1 MTKPYAIQCR
11 GVGKRYSLG
20 EKNDIFTLAE
30 FFAHKFGRGPKVEI
44 DPTIDS
50 KNHFWALRDLDFDLE
65 QGRVL
70 GIVGRNGSGKSTLLK
85 ILSRI
90 TPPTTGAF
98 GFNGSMASLLE
109 VGTGFKQE
117 LSGLDNIYL
126 SGTSLGLKRREI
138 KARLEEIID
147 FAEIEAF
154 IHTPVKRYS
163 SGMYV
168 RLAFAVA
175 AHLEP
180 DILLLDEVLAVGDQ
194 KFQRKCLSKMKS
206 VAGEGRT
213 VLFVSHNM
221 QAVTQLCNEA
231 LLLSRGQCL
240 AKGPVDEVVKAY
252 VEQNRD
258 ASQELGHL
266 EYEAPHS
273 SNGAWIVSLNIGA
286 RETPKL
292 HFDIME
298 PIQIECEVEVQ
309 EDFEDL
315 QMVMHLSSPEGMTFL
330 SSREPD
336 LHNSQ
341 HEGVSRRLSVATD
354 KGRYVIKTEIPA
366 PMLNTGFFELHFALV
381 GHHSVVIDEKKNI
394 QLEVHD
400 HHSSFSSCVNHKR
413 AAGEFALP
421 LAWNRTVIR

>member
-1 MTKPYAIQCR
+1 MSTSLAIRCE
-11 GVGKRYSLG
+11 GVGKRYALG
-20 EKNDIFTLAE
+20 ERSDIFTFAE
-30 FFAHKFGRGPKVEI
+30 FFTSKFRKSKQK
-44 DPTIDS
+44 DHSRDDS
-50 KNHFWALRDLDFDLE
+50 TFWALQNLDFELE
-65 QGRVL
+65 KGKVL

-90 TPPTTGAF
+90 TPPTTGSF

-117 LSGLDNIYL
+117 LSGLDNIFL
-126 SGTSLGLKRREI
+126 SGTSLGLKRRDI
-138 KARLEEIID
+138 KARLDEIID
-147 FAEIEAF
+147 FAEIEQF

-221 QAVTQLCNEA
+221 QAVTQLCDEA
-231 LLLSRGQCL
+231 LLLNQGQCL
-240 AKGPVDEVVKAY
+240 SRGAVDDVVKVY

-258 ASQELGHL
+258 AAMDCGELQ
-266 EYEAPHS
+266 YERPTK
-273 SNGAWIVSLNIGA
+273 SNGAWIRQVNIANDSGS
-286 RETPKL
+286 RL

-298 PIQIECEVEVQ
+298 DILLSFDVVVE
-309 EDFEDL
+309 EEFEDL
-315 QMVMHLSSPEGMTFL
+315 QMILFISSPEGVVYA

-336 LHNSQ
+336 GHNISC
-341 HEGVSRRLSVATD
+341 ERENRKLNIRTSPGEFNLRT
-354 KGRYVIKTEIPA
+354 VIKA
-366 PMLNTGFFELHFALV
+366 PMLNTGFYEFHFALV
-381 GHHSVVIDEKKNI
+381 GHHSVVVDEKKNI
-394 QLEVHD
+394 QIEIHD
-400 HHSSFSSCVNHKR
+400 HQSSFSSCVNHKR
-413 AAGEFALP
+413 AAGDFVMP
-421 LAWNRTVIR
+421 LMWSRD